1 MLVCHVIRGG
11 VNINDLGLRN
21 VLISSELFVV
31 LLLVSG
37 VLITANLTGLKA
49 GSQYNVKCVA
59 AGKGGTVT
67 TSVTKVMTLC

>member
-1 MLVCHVIRGG
+1 M
-11 VNINDLGLRN
+11 
-21 VLISSELFVV
+21 ISSELFAV
-31 LLLVSG
+31 LLLVNG
-37 VLITANLTGLKA
+37 VLITATLTGLKA